1 MDQEGQPRLTLV
13 NARMMFFI
21 IITLKLNL
29 RVDQDKMQV
38 TGQKGQYGLT
48 RVNIWI
54 KVIIIIILKPDS
66 GVGLRRFKSQGGRV
80 NLVDLFFF
88 LNNQSNLIQTIFLYN
103 NNGFLTCVSS
113 QVDLGFLSGLVKLN
127 LPLFFFKLELVQA
140 PGQSGSG
147 STRQV
152 SHSFITRVIIILLI
166 LTLNI
171 N

>member
-1 MDQEGQPRLTLV
+1 MNKSDYYHNFEAWLRSWPKAVQVTGWEGQPGWP
-13 NARMMFFI
+13 I
-21 IITLKLNL
+21 
-29 RVDQDKMQV
+29 
-38 TGQKGQYGLT
+38 
-48 RVNIWI
+48 
-54 KVIIIIILKPDS
+54 
-66 GVGLRRFKSQGGRV
+66 
-80 NLVDLFFF
+80 FF

-127 LPLFFFKLELVQA
+127 LPLFFLKLELVQA